1 MVHTRNQLRERVDH
15 HLERF
20 ENGTFFDNDEQ
31 YLPFFYEERVTVA
44 DWAGEALFVVDE
56 PIRFKEALAGYEADI
71 RETYATLLEAAM
83 VLPSQADLYMDAAEV
98 AESVGRRQ
106 TVAMSLLARAADGSG
121 DRLDG
126 ILPAASDN
134 IVAQTKQAEILRDAS
149 TILVHEIKNYRKGST
164 E

>member
-1 MVHTRNQLRERVDH
+1 
-15 HLERF
+15 
-20 ENGTFFDNDEQ
+20 
-31 YLPFFYEERVTVA
+31 
-44 DWAGEALFVVDE
+44 
-56 PIRFKEALAGYEADI
+56 
-71 RETYATLLEAAM
+71 
-83 VLPSQADLYMDAAEV
+83 MDAAEV

-134 IVAQTKQAEILRDAS
+134 IVAPDEAGRDICGSLRPILFTRS
-149 TILVHEIKNYRKGST
+149 RITVKGST